1 MEIYYNPWSNI
12 YKRPFGAVEEGKVV
26 SFTIR
31 VSGLDVHRV
40 SLAIHKDGH
49 ENQQIDMHLIGNDL
63 YQCQYQLE
71 KSAGLY
77 YYSFEIIYQ
86 ENGQA
91 RSVYYGSNELGG
103 VGQIYDCA
111 EAVWDYQLTCF
122 NQKDAA
128 PKWYRE
134 SVFYQI
140 FPDRFYNGNEN
151 GVINQPKPNSFIY
164 GQTHD
169 EPMYIKNSDGE
180 VVRWDFYGG
189 NLKGIMKK
197 IPYLKKLGVNALY
210 LNPIFEARS
219 NHRYDTA
226 DYFKIDSVLGT
237 DEDFSA
243 LVNELHKNDMHLI
256 LDGVFSHVGRH
267 SQYFNYDGAYGKHNG
282 AARNPHSLYFSWFEF
297 DHYPDRYRSWWGIKD
312 LPQINKE
319 DESFQD
325 FIFKADESV
334 VAHWLD
340 KGIDGWRLDV
350 ADELPDEF
358 IQGIRHQLNHFKDKV
373 LIGEV
378 WEDAS
383 NKVSYNTRRKY
394 ILGDHLHSVMNYPF
408 RDAVLDLLNHQKTPK
423 QIAHRFMQLYEN
435 YPRDIFYNLFNNLGT
450 HDTERIATM
459 LHEDVKKLEQ
469 AVAMMMYVPG
479 VPCVYYGDEAGL
491 TGGKDPQNR
500 KFYPW
505 ESVNEASY
513 QIYHRWISH
522 RNAQKVLIDGEF
534 ALFYDENIF
543 GIVRFNQ
550 NEMSILLL
558 NLSSVN
564 QTVKLEQLTTLNLP
578 EEQFNIFAKLVGDV
592 VLLPHTTEFITK

>member
-1 MEIYYNPWSNI
+1 M
-12 YKRPFGAVEEGKVV
+12 
-26 SFTIR
+26 
-31 VSGLDVHRV
+31 
-40 SLAIHKDGH
+40 
-49 ENQQIDMHLIGNDL
+49 
-63 YQCQYQLE
+63 
-71 KSAGLY
+71 
-77 YYSFEIIYQ
+77 
-86 ENGQA
+86 
-91 RSVYYGSNELGG
+91 
-103 VGQIYDCA
+103 
-111 EAVWDYQLTCF
+111 
-122 NQKDAA
+122 
-128 PKWYRE
+128 
-134 SVFYQI
+134 
-140 FPDRFYNGNEN
+140 
-151 GVINQPKPNSFIY
+151 
-164 GQTHD
+164 
-169 EPMYIKNSDGE
+169 
-180 VVRWDFYGG
+180 
-189 NLKGIMKK
+189 
-197 IPYLKKLGVNALY
+197 
-210 LNPIFEARS
+210 
-219 NHRYDTA
+219 
-226 DYFKIDSVLGT
+226 
-237 DEDFSA
+237 
-243 LVNELHKNDMHLI
+243 
-256 LDGVFSHVGRH
+256 
-267 SQYFNYDGAYGKHNG
+267 
-282 AARNPHSLYFSWFEF
+282 YFSWFEF

-358 IQGIRHQLNHFKDKV
+358 IQGIRHQLNHFKDKL

-408 RDAVLDLLNHQKTPK
+408 RGAVLALLNHQKTPK

-505 ESVNEASY
+505 ESVNGASY

-578 EEQFNIFAKLVGDV
+578 DEQLQIFTKLVRDV
-592 VLLPHTTEFITK
+592 VLLPHTTQFITK